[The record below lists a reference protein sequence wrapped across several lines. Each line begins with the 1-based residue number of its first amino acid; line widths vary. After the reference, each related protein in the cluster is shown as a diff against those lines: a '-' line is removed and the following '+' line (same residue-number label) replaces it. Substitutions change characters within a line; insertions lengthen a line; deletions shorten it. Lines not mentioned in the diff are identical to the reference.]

1 MLEPKRQIFARVVL
15 PYAAFAALWISLSDW
30 VLAFLI
36 SDPATITQLQ
46 TYKGLVFIGVTALLL
61 YLLLHRQ
68 MDLRERAQREQERL
82 RDRISA
88 ILESI
93 TDGFVALD
101 TGWHYTYVN
110 RRGAE
115 LLGRTPPQL
124 IGKNIWAEFPEGV
137 GQKFH
142 DAYHQA
148 LATQKT
154 VYLEDYYAPWDR
166 WFENRI
172 YPSPDG
178 LNIFFQDITERKQ
191 TEAQLRRMNRLYN
204 SLSETNQAIVRAAD
218 SATLFQQV
226 CDIAVKFGGFRLAWV
241 GLPDGDW
248 FRVVAAAGPARD
260 YVEGI
265 KVSVRADLPE
275 GQGPSGHTFRSGEHF
290 ISGDFSQ
297 DSATV
302 PWHERAL
309 RFGIASSA
317 VFPLR
322 QAGQIIGI
330 LNIYAG
336 EPDYFQEEEVRL
348 LDDMALDISFAL
360 DKLEQ
365 QQALRASQQDLEAI
379 VENLPIIVFAKDAQ
393 QLRYVRV
400 NRACEELMG
409 AARADMLGKNDHDFF
424 PPAQAE
430 FFIAKDRETLA
441 KGETVDI
448 PEEPIDTPRGRRL
461 SHTRKVVVRDP
472 EGQPRYLLGI
482 AEDITD
488 RRKAEDALSEKQRLL
503 SESQQIALI
512 GSWSWDLATQ
522 AISWSE
528 ETYRLYGVSPVNFAL
543 NPDSFLNL
551 IHPEDRAAMLAW
563 IDNCVAGNNPGDL
576 VFRVVPPQG
585 EIRVLNGR
593 GILLRDA
600 ENRPVRMMGTAQDI
614 TERKRAEDALHER
627 DEILRLFVEHSP
639 AAIGMFDIEMRY
651 VAVSRRWMTDYG
663 LGDRHIIGRSHYEI
677 FPEIPQRWKDIHQ
690 CCLAGATERCD
701 EDPFLRAD
709 GHTDWVKW
717 EICPWRKAD
726 GGVGGIIIF
735 SELVTERKRAEAM
748 LKERDELL
756 TETGRLAKVGG
767 WEFDP
772 LTSKG
777 TWTEEV
783 ARIHDMD
790 LREKTSAEMG
800 LSFYH
805 GKHRQAIDRAI
816 KEAIESGK
824 PYDLE
829 LEMITA
835 KGARKWVRTIGH
847 PVKEGNRVVKVRG
860 SFQDI
865 TERKQAEDAQRGNS
879 HQLEIL
885 SRRLLAAQ
893 ETERRN
899 IARELHD
906 EIGQLL
912 TVIKLDLQTVLRQ
925 SKVASLAPIVK
936 ESMEAIDRAVE
947 RVRDLSLDLRPSML
961 DDLGLV
967 PTLRWYVQRQ
977 ARHASVDINLDVPA
991 STPRAPSDIETA
1003 CFRVAQ
1009 EALTNAVRHAAATK
1023 IDVTLT
1029 VQDDAIEL
1037 TVRDNGKGFDVPVAH
1052 RHTMAGTGFGL
1063 LGMAE
1068 RAQLAG
1074 GQLKLDSRPG
1084 AGTTM
1089 HARFPLTPPQEPA
1102 G

>member
-1 MLEPKRQIFARVVL
+1 MLELKRQIFARVVL
-15 PYAAFAALWISLSDW
+15 PYAAFAALWIFLSDW
-30 VLAFLI
+30 AVSLLV
-36 SDPATITQLQ
+36 SDPAAITRLQ
-46 TYKGLVFIGVTALLL
+46 TYKGLVFVGATTLLL
-61 YLLLHRQ
+61 YLLLHHQ
-68 MDLRERAQREQERL
+68 IGLHERAQREQERL
-82 RDRISA
+82 RDR
-88 ILESI
+88 
-93 TDGFVALD
+93 
-101 TGWHYTYVN
+101 
-110 RRGAE
+110 
-115 LLGRTPPQL
+115 
-124 IGKNIWAEFPEGV
+124 
-137 GQKFH
+137 
-142 DAYHQA
+142 
-148 LATQKT
+148 
-154 VYLEDYYAPWDR
+154 
-166 WFENRI
+166 
-172 YPSPDG
+172 
-178 LNIFFQDITERKQ
+178 
-191 TEAQLRRMNRLYN
+191 TEAQLQRMNRLYN
-204 SLSETNQAIVRAAD
+204 TLSETNHAIVRATGRTA
-218 SATLFQQV
+218 LFQQV
-226 CDIAVKFGGFRLAWV
+226 CDIAINFGGFRLAWI
-241 GLPDGDW
+241 GLPEDSW
-248 FRVVAAAGPARD
+248 LRVAAAAGPARG
-260 YVEGI
+260 YVEDI
-265 KVSVRADLPE
+265 NVSVRADLPE
-275 GQGPSGHTFRSGEHF
+275 GQGPSGQAFRSGENI
-290 ISGDFSQ
+290 ISGDFSR
-297 DSATV
+297 DSATL
-302 PWHERAL
+302 PWQERAK

-336 EPDYFQEEEVRL
+336 EPDYFQGQEVRL
-348 LDDMALDISFAL
+348 LDDMAQDISFAL
-360 DKLEQ
+360 DKLDQ

-400 NRACEELMG
+400 NRACEEIMG
-409 AARADMLGKNDHDFF
+409 AARADILGKNDHDFF

-441 KGETVDI
+441 KGQTVDI
-448 PEEPIDTPRGRRL
+448 PEEPIDTPHGRRL

-472 EGQPRYLLGI
+472 DGQPRYLLGI

-503 SESQQIALI
+503 SESQRIAHI

-528 ETYRLYGVSPVNFAL
+528 EMYRLYGVSPHDFAL

-551 IHPEDRAAMLAW
+551 IHPDDRAAMLAW
-563 IDNCVAGNNPGDL
+563 IDDCTAGKNPGWL
-576 VFRVVPPQG
+576 EFRVVPPQG
-585 EIRVLNGR
+585 EIRVLSGH
-593 GILLRDA
+593 GVLQWDTG
-600 ENRPVRMMGTAQDI
+600 NRPIRMIGTAQDI
-614 TERKRAEDALHER
+614 TERKRAEAALHER
-627 DEILRLFVEHSP
+627 DEVLKLFVEHSP
-639 AAIGMFDIEMRY
+639 AAIGMLDNEMRY
-651 VAVSRRWMTDYG
+651 VVASRRWMTDYG
-663 LGDRHIIGRSHYEI
+663 LGERNIIGRSHYEI
-677 FPEIPQRWKDIHQ
+677 FPEISQRWKDIHKR
-690 CCLAGATERCD
+690 CLAGATERCD

-772 LTSKG
+772 LTSIG

-790 LREKTSAEMG
+790 PHEKTSAETG
-800 LSFYH
+800 LSFYR
-805 GKHRQAIDRAI
+805 GKHRRTIERAI

-835 KGARKWVRTIGH
+835 KGVRKWVRTIGH
-847 PVKEGNRVVKVRG
+847 PVKEGSRVVKVRG

-865 TERKQAEDAQRGNS
+865 TERKQAEEVQRENS
-879 HQLEIL
+879 RQLEIL
-885 SRRLLAAQ
+885 SRRLLSAQ
-893 ETERRN
+893 ETERRQ

-925 SKVASLAPIVK
+925 SKVASLAPAVK
-936 ESMEAIDRAVE
+936 ESMEAIDRAVA

-977 ARHASVDINLDVPA
+977 TNRVAADISLDVPV
-991 STPRAPSDIETA
+991 SIPRVTPDIETA

-1037 TVRDNGKGFDVPVAH
+1037 TVRDNGKGFDARVAH
-1052 RHTMAGTGFGL
+1052 RHMMAGSGFGL
-1063 LGMAE
+1063 LGMHE

-1084 AGTTM
+1084 AGTTV
-1089 HARFPLTPPQEPA
+1089 HARFPLTPPKEPA